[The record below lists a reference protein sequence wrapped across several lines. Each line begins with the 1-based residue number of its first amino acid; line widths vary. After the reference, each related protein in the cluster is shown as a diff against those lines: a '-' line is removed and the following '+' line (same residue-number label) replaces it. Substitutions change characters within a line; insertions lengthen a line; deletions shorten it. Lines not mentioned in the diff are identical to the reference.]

1 MTDRPRM
8 MIVEDDRDTAE
19 MLAAYFEAQGY
30 AVTPVAWGID
40 AVRQA
45 QEGATPDLILLDIR
59 LPDIDGFEVC
69 KRLRSHRRTQYVPII
84 FLTEKRERG
93 DRLSGLEL
101 GAVDYITKPFD
112 VQDLRLRVRNILR
125 RKRYHT
131 LVHPVTGLPD
141 LELVDE
147 RLEALLSQHNWALL
161 TIQAD
166 GLDAF
171 ADRYGFVARD
181 DALRALALLMNNSVN
196 EGQADPDR
204 SFVGQLDDNSFIIIV
219 DAGRA
224 SELCHRLAARIQ
236 QSTHFFYPA
245 KEEHMPADERPQL
258 VFTLGLITSEDG
270 PYADGEALKAAGLRS
285 TQPIR

>member
-8 MIVEDDRDTAE
+8 MVVEDDRDTAE

-30 AVTPVAWGID
+30 DVTPVAWGAD

-45 QEGATPDLILLDIR
+45 QEGSTPDLILLDIR
-59 LPDIDGFEVC
+59 LPDMDGFEVC

-125 RKRYHT
+125 RSKYQT
-131 LVHPVTGLPD
+131 LVHPVTGLPNQ
-141 LELVDE
+141 ELVDE
-147 RLEALLSQHNWALL
+147 RLNVLLNQQNWALL
-161 TIQAD
+161 TIQVG
-166 GLDAF
+166 GLDGF

-181 DALRALALLMNNSVN
+181 DALRALALLMNNSVSN
-196 EGQADPDR
+196 GQADPDR
-204 SFVGQLDDNSFIIIV
+204 SFVGQLNDNSFIIIV
-219 DAGRA
+219 EAGRA
-224 SELCHRLAARIQ
+224 AELGHRLAVRIQ
-236 QSTHFFYPA
+236 QSIHFFYPA
-245 KEEHMPADERPQL
+245 KEPIPADERPQL
-258 VFTLGLITSEDG
+258 MFSLGMITS
-270 PYADGEALKAAGLRS
+270 
-285 TQPIR
+285 

>member
-8 MIVEDDRDTAE
+8 MVVEDDRDTAE
-19 MLAAYFEAQGY
+19 MLVAYFEAQGY
-30 AVTPVAWGID
+30 AVTPVAWGAD

-45 QEGATPDLILLDIR
+45 QEGAAPDLILLDIR
-59 LPDIDGFEVC
+59 LPDMDGFEVC
-69 KRLRSHRRTQYVPII
+69 KRLRSHRRTQYIPII

-125 RKRYHT
+125 RSKYQT
-131 LVHPVTGLPD
+131 LVHPVTGLPNQ
-141 LELVDE
+141 ELVDE
-147 RLEALLSQHNWALL
+147 RIDMLLNQHNWALL

-166 GLDAF
+166 GLDGF

-196 EGQADPDR
+196 EGQTDPDS
-204 SFVGQLDDNSFIIIV
+204 SFVGQLNDTSFIIIV
-219 DAGRA
+219 EAGRA
-224 SELCHRLAARIQ
+224 AELRERLMARIK
-236 QSTHFFYPA
+236 QSLDFFYPA
-245 KEEHMPADERPQL
+245 KERISAEERPPLTFSLGMLTAQQSP
-258 VFTLGLITSEDG
+258 FTDG
-270 PYADGEALKAAGLRS
+270 DALKEACLTS
-285 TQPIR
+285 MQPLI

>member
-8 MIVEDDRDTAE
+8 MVVEDDRDTAE

-30 AVTPVAWGID
+30 AVTPVSWGAD

-45 QEGATPDLILLDIR
+45 QEGEPPDLILLDIR
-59 LPDIDGFEVC
+59 LPDMDGFEVC
-69 KRLRSHRRTQYVPII
+69 KRLRSHRRTQFVPII

-112 VQDLRLRVRNILR
+112 VQDLRLRVRNVLR
-125 RKRYHT
+125 RSRYHT
-131 LVHPVTGLPD
+131 LVHPVTGLPHQ
-141 LELVDE
+141 ELVDE
-147 RLEALLSQHNWALL
+147 RLNVLLSQHDWALL
-161 TIQAD
+161 TIQAG
-166 GLDAF
+166 GLDGF

-196 EGQADPDR
+196 EGQADPDS
-204 SFVGQLDDNSFIIIV
+204 SFVGQLNDNSFIIVV

-224 SELCHRLAARIQ
+224 PELCHRLATRIQ

-245 KEEHMPADERPQL
+245 KEQTPGD
-258 VFTLGLITSEDG
+258 
-270 PYADGEALKAAGLRS
+270 
-285 TQPIR
+285 

>member
-8 MIVEDDRDTAE
+8 MVVEDDRDTAE

-30 AVTPVAWGID
+30 DVIPVAWGAD

-45 QEGATPDLILLDIR
+45 QEGAVPDLILLDIR
-59 LPDIDGFEVC
+59 LPDVDGFEVC
-69 KRLRSHRRTQYVPII
+69 KRLRSYRRTQYVPIV

-125 RKRYHT
+125 RAKYQT
-131 LVHPVTGLPD
+131 LVHPVTGLPNQD
-141 LELVDE
+141 LVEE
-147 RLEALLSQHNWALL
+147 RLNVLLNQQNWALL
-161 TIQAD
+161 TIQVG
-166 GLDAF
+166 GLDGF

-196 EGQADPDR
+196 EGQSDPDS
-204 SFVGQLDDNSFIIIV
+204 SFVGQLNDNSFIIIV
-219 DAGRA
+219 DAARA
-224 SELCHRLAARIQ
+224 LDLRDRLSARIK
-236 QSTHFFYPA
+236 QSVNFFYPA
-245 KEEHMPADERPQL
+245 KERTQTGERPQL
-258 VFTLGLITSEDG
+258 TFALGLIQSQNG
-270 PYADGEALKAAGLRS
+270 PFADGEALKEAGLQS
-285 TQPIR
+285 MQSVL

>member
-8 MIVEDDRDTAE
+8 MVVEDDRDTAE

-30 AVTPVAWGID
+30 AVTPVAWGAD
-40 AVRQA
+40 AVRQS

-59 LPDIDGFEVC
+59 LPDMDGFEVC

-125 RKRYHT
+125 RSRYHT
-131 LVHPVTGLPD
+131 LVHPVTGLPNQ
-141 LELVDE
+141 ELVDE
-147 RLEALLSQHNWALL
+147 RLSVLVNQPDWAVL
-161 TIQAD
+161 TIQAG
-166 GLDAF
+166 GLDDF

-196 EGQADPDR
+196 EGQSDPDS
-204 SFVGQLDDNSFIIIV
+204 SFVGQLSESSFVIIV
-219 DAGRA
+219 EAGRA
-224 SELCHRLAARIQ
+224 AELRHRLIARIK
-236 QSTHFFYPA
+236 QSIDMFYPA
-245 KEEHMPADERPQL
+245 KERTPVDERPQL
-258 VFTLGLITSEDG
+258 TFALGLITAENG
-270 PYADGEALKAAGLRS
+270 PYTDGDTL
-285 TQPIR
+285 

>member
-8 MIVEDDRDTAE
+8 MVVEDDRDTAE

-30 AVTPVAWGID
+30 DVTPVAWGAD

-59 LPDIDGFEVC
+59 LPDMDGFEVC

-84 FLTEKRERG
+84 FLTERRERG

-112 VQDLRLRVRNILR
+112 VKDLRLRVRNILR
-125 RKRYHT
+125 RSKYHT

-141 LELVDE
+141 QDLVDE
-147 RLEALLSQHNWALL
+147 RLNALLNRHHWAVL
-161 TIQAD
+161 TIQTG

-196 EGQADPDR
+196 EDQPDPDS
-204 SFVGQLDDNSFIIIV
+204 SFVGQLSDDSFVIIV
-219 DAGRA
+219 DAGHA
-224 SELCHRLAARIQ
+224 PELRQRLIARIK
-236 QSTHFFYPA
+236 QSIDMFYPA
-245 KEEHMPADERPQL
+245 IERTPISERPQL
-258 VFTLGLITSEDG
+258 TFALGLITSEDG
-270 PYADGEALKAAGLRS
+270 PYADSDALKLAGLEALHPVL
-285 TQPIR
+285 

>member
-8 MIVEDDRDTAE
+8 MVVEDDRDTAE

-30 AVTPVAWGID
+30 AVTPVAWGAD

-45 QEGATPDLILLDIR
+45 QEGDTPDLILLDIR
-59 LPDIDGFEVC
+59 LPDMDGFEVC

-125 RKRYHT
+125 RSKYQT
-131 LVHPVTGLPD
+131 LVHPVTGLPNQ
-141 LELVDE
+141 ELVDE
-147 RLEALLSQHNWALL
+147 RLSVLVNQSNWALL
-161 TIQAD
+161 TLQTN
-166 GLDAF
+166 GLDSF

-196 EGQADPDR
+196 EGQSDPDS
-204 SFVGQLDDNSFIIIV
+204 SFVGQVNDSSFVIIV
-219 DAGRA
+219 EAGRA
-224 SELCHRLAARIQ
+224 VELRERLASRIK
-236 QSTHFFYPA
+236 QSINFFYPA
-245 KEEHMPADERPQL
+245 KERTPHDERPQL
-258 VFTLGLITSEDG
+258 SFELGLITAQNG
-270 PYADGEALKAAGLRS
+270 PFADCEALKQAGLNS
-285 TQPIR
+285 VEPMP

>member
-8 MIVEDDRDTAE
+8 LVVEDDRDTAE

-30 AVTPVAWGID
+30 DVTHAAWGAD

-45 QEGATPDLILLDIR
+45 QEDATPDLILLDIR
-59 LPDIDGFEVC
+59 LPDMDGFEVC

-84 FLTEKRERG
+84 FLTERRERG

-125 RKRYHT
+125 RSRYQT
-131 LVHPVTGLPD
+131 LVHPVTGLPNQ
-141 LELVDE
+141 ELVDE
-147 RLEALLSQHNWALL
+147 RLNVLLTQHNWALL
-161 TIQAD
+161 TIQAG

-181 DALRALALLMNNSVN
+181 DALRAVALLMNNAVK
-196 EGQADPDR
+196 EGQSDPES
-204 SFVGQLDDNSFIIIV
+204 SFVGQLSDNSFVIIV

-224 SELCHRLAARIQ
+224 AELRERLTARIK
-236 QSTHFFYPA
+236 QSTIYFYPA
-245 KEEHMPADERPQL
+245 KESAPADDRPQL
-258 VFTLGLITSEDG
+258 TFALGLITAQNG
-270 PYADGEALKAAGLRS
+270 PYADGEAVKDASLQS
-285 TQPIR
+285 MQPVM

>member
-8 MIVEDDRDTAE
+8 LIVEDDRDTAE

-30 AVTPVAWGID
+30 TVTPVAWGVD

-125 RKRYHT
+125 RSRYHT

-141 LELVDE
+141 QVLVDE
-147 RLEALLSQHNWALL
+147 RLDSLLGQHHWALL
-161 TIQAD
+161 TIQAI

-196 EGQADPDR
+196 EGQADPDS
-204 SFVGQLDDNSFIIIV
+204 SFVGQLNDNSFIIIV
-219 DAGRA
+219 EAGRA
-224 SELCHRLAARIQ
+224 QEVGHRLTARIK

-245 KEEHMPADERPQL
+245 KEQPSADERPQMA
-258 VFTLGLITSEDG
+258 FMLGVITAENG
-270 PYADGEALKAAGLRS
+270 PYADGEALKAAGLQS
-285 TQPIR
+285 MQPVL